1 MITTVIGKAT
11 PTAPPIIK
19 ANADNKFASAC
30 TSYPDM
36 PLLHGSP
43 APEAARWMRTVKK
56 RLTDGIGV
64 YGVVIRVARSCEQT
78 RVVTEPIWLPG
89 LAAYMLMVK
98 KITVIKIASQT
109 RDSAKYNVSRLI
121 SSKSSPG
128 HSVRVD
134 LSQDCISMPPPL

>member
-64 YGVVIRVARSCEQT
+64 YGVVIRVARYRTNMASGAGGLHAHGKKDHGDQD
-78 RVVTEPIWLPG
+78 REPD
-89 LAAYMLMVK
+89 K
-98 KITVIKIASQT
+98 
-109 RDSAKYNVSRLI
+109 R
-121 SSKSSPG
+121 
-128 HSVRVD
+128 
-134 LSQDCISMPPPL
+134 